1 MSGEKTMD
9 FYPGY
14 DLYRQI
20 LQDLIESDK
29 LCSFHE
35 AQSREAFVVLRHDIE
50 FSVERAFAMSQVE
63 SKMGVCST
71 YFVQIA
77 NNAYNAFSGQNASML
92 RDMRARGH
100 EIGLHFHIGKSRDP
114 EFVREEI
121 AAQCE
126 MLEKMLEV
134 PIRSY
139 SMHRP
144 ATETRYYATE
154 IPGLINA
161 YAPAFFSFK
170 EAVDD
175 STQLEVKYI
184 ADSQHRWNYGYPDA
198 EMLRSYP
205 KIQLLIHPD
214 FWSEKGLDKKDNFSL
229 LIQEHAKSFSDT
241 IDSECKHYHDV
252 KIEVEAQ
259 LF

>member
-1 MSGEKTMD
+1 MD
-9 FYPGY
+9 FHPGY

-20 LQDLIESDK
+20 LQDLIESGK
-29 LCSFHE
+29 LCDFHE
-35 AQSREAFVVLRHDIE
+35 AVRRTDFIVLRHDIE

-63 SKMGVCST
+63 SEMGVCAT

-77 NNAYNAFSGQNASML
+77 NNAYNAFSEQNASML
-92 RDMRARGH
+92 RDMHARGH
-100 EIGLHFHIGKSRDP
+100 EIGLHYHIGKSRDP
-114 EFVREEI
+114 KFVCEDI

-126 MLEKMLEV
+126 MLEKMLEI

-144 ATETRYYATE
+144 AVETLYYATE

-161 YAPAFFSFK
+161 YAQTFFSFK
-170 EAVDD
+170 EAVED
-175 STQLEVKYI
+175 STRLDVKYI

-198 EMLRSYP
+198 ETLRNNS

-214 FWSEKGLDKKDNFSL
+214 FWSENGLDKKDNFTL
-229 LIQEHAKSFSDT
+229 LIQEHSKIFSDT
-241 IDSECKHYHDV
+241 IDSECKHYHNV
-252 KIEVEAQ
+252 KDNVENE
-259 LF
+259 LFVIP